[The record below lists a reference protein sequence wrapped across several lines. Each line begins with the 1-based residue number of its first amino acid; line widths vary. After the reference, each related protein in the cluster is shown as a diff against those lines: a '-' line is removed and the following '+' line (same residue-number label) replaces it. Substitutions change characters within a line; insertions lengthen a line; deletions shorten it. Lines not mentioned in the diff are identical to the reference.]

1 MNLIYKD
8 LRRIITKVCKISDIN
23 LKEDTNISDIPEW
36 DSINN
41 IRILLEIEKKFKKR
55 IDPNDVLE
63 FKKIKDLVEFIS
75 N

>member
-1 MNLIYKD
+1 MNSIYED
-8 LRRIITKVCKISDIN
+8 LKKIIIKVCKISDDN
-23 LKEDTNISDIPEW
+23 LKKDTSLSDIPEW

-41 IRILLEIEKKFKKR
+41 VRILLEIEKKFKKR

-63 FKKIKDLVEFIS
+63 FKKIRDLVKFID